1 MRATERQRATL
12 NGERDEEETRDCTA
26 YTGEIRYHHNEM
38 ILTSK
43 F

>member
-26 YTGEIRYHHNEM
+26 CTGEIRYHHDEM